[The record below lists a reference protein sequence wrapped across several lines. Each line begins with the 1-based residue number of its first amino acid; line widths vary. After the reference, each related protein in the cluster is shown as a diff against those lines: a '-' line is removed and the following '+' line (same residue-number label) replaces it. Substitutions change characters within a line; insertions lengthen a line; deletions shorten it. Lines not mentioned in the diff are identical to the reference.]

1 MTQDLY
7 TISALSPLDGRY
19 SGKLAALRPIMSEHG
34 YMHKRVQVEIT
45 WFIALTQAGLAEC
58 PALSAEATAYL
69 RGLVQQFSE
78 ADTAD
83 IKAIERETNHDVK
96 AVEYWIKRAFR
107 NDRL

>member
-45 WFIALTQAGLAEC
+45 WFIALTQAGLVEC
-58 PALSAEATAYL
+58 PAL
-69 RGLVQQFSE
+69 
-78 ADTAD
+78 
-83 IKAIERETNHDVK
+83 
-96 AVEYWIKRAFR
+96 
-107 NDRL
+107 